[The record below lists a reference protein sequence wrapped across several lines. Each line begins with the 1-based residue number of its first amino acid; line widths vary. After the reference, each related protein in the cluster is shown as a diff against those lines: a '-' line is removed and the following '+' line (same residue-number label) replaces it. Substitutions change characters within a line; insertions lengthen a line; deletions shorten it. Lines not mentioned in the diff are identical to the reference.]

1 MSKKEPKLVGPR
13 REKNIV
19 NRFFRVHTK
28 VIARLL
34 RMHRASTIGLLG
46 LSLVL
51 LSAEYIELKM
61 LEYTTNSVSAY
72 MYGNLSD
79 FRYIALS
86 VSIFL
91 IALLVIRILSWV
103 YNKMLQKYQN
113 NIYSKK
119 IW

>member
-61 LEYTTNSVSAY
+61 LEYTTNSVSD
-72 MYGNLSD
+72 ND
-79 FRYIALS
+79 ECCALCFYTFYT
-86 VSIFL
+86 VHIVE
-91 IALLVIRILSWV
+91 LLARL
-103 YNKMLQKYQN
+103 YHL
-113 NIYSKK
+113 
-119 IW
+119 